1 MADATVPSFESTPQ
15 FPAQLLEPPKSP
27 RFLYVACIQ
36 QPVRKWEKPWQHQR
50 AVALFAVS
58 PIHMKMRLRLEGRLA
73 SGEQVLQVVEVG
85 AL

>member
-1 MADATVPSFESTPQ
+1 MAEATVPSSESISQ
-15 FPAQLLEPPKSP
+15 FPTLIEPTRAP
-27 RFLYVACIQ
+27 RFLYLACIQ
-36 QPVRKWEKPWQHQR
+36 QPIRQWEKPWQHQR

-58 PIHMKMRLRLEGRLA
+58 PIHMKMRLALEGRLS